1 MKNQHHLPL
10 LICLI
15 ITIWIAFTAPV
26 FAADDIGS
34 SSAILIDA
42 DTGQILYG
50 KNPYTLYSAGDF
62 DKLLNVITALRIKD
76 APENLT
82 VSQAALDIYDKSPNL
97 GLTAG
102 ETVSLTDLLF
112 AEYLEGHNDA
122 ANVVAENLGLLYLD
136 TTSES
141 YLAMTDEE
149 KTQAAVDAFVKQM
162 NITADELCASTIKA
176 TNADGHYY
184 DTQQTSCLDVAKL
197 IKNGLKTESFQTLFT
212 TEKYTFTSNTATAD
226 NTAAASDQSD
236 TDSNAT
242 NTDNSNGDTST
253 DTAEN
258 TDTTG
263 TADDTANDEDTTAVS
278 GDITLNSSNPLFNGS
293 ILYAGVQGGINAAN
307 TSSEKYHCAVYA
319 TVNDLNL
326 IAVVMNGKQN
336 DVYDDIQALLNF
348 GFYKWE
354 KASVSTGELSSMLP
368 DDIAALNLTFT
379 GNMDFLLP
387 TGYSVN
393 DLEAAVAYTENGY
406 LSGTITLTLPED
418 ASYAGTITTISFY
431 EKNERSIWGKGLK
444 IAGIAILI
452 LLALAAA
459 FLLIRF
465 FGSRNKAYVKRIHK
479 TAQKEKEKYLNHL
492 KEQTSGLYQ
501 GQDNSK
507 KRTDPYAKESS
518 LAFNQK
524 KEHGTAQNR
533 QKREKKSKQNYAQ
546 QKRQNHHR
554 HQ

>member
-1 MKNQHHLPL
+1 MKKQHHLPL

-15 ITIWIAFTAPV
+15 FTIWIGFSAPLC
-26 FAADDIGS
+26 AADDIGS

-50 KNPYTLYSAGDF
+50 KNPYTIYSSGDF
-62 DKLLNVITALRIKD
+62 NKLLNVITALRIKD
-76 APENLT
+76 APKNLT

-102 ETVSLTDLLF
+102 ETVSLTDMLF

-162 NITADELCASTIKA
+162 NITADELCASTMKA

-184 DTQQTSCLDVAKL
+184 DTQKTSCLDVARL
-197 IKNGLKTESFQTLFT
+197 IKNGLRTESFQTLFT
-212 TEKYTFTSNTATAD
+212 TEKYTLSGSTQAATGSDPANTGNGT
-226 NTAAASDQSD
+226 
-236 TDSNAT
+236 
-242 NTDNSNGDTST
+242 GDTS
-253 DTAEN
+253 DDK

-263 TADDTANDEDTTAVS
+263 TADDSAKDEGTAAVIN
-278 GDITLNSSNPLFNGS
+278 DITLNSSNPLFNGS
-293 ILYAGVQGGINAAN
+293 ILYAGVQGGIIATN

-326 IAVVMNGKQN
+326 IAVVMNGKQS

-354 KASVSTGELSSMLP
+354 KASVSTSELSSMLP
-368 DDIAALNLTFT
+368 DDISALNLAFT
-379 GNMDFLLP
+379 GNTDFLLP
-387 TGYSVN
+387 TGYQVN

-406 LSGTITLTLPED
+406 LSGTITLTLPEN
-418 ASYAGTITTISFY
+418 ASYAGTVTTISFY
-431 EKNERSIWGKGLK
+431 EKNERSVWGKGLK
-444 IAGIAILI
+444 IAIIVVLI

-479 TAQKEKEKYLNHL
+479 TAQKEKEKYLKHI

-501 GQDNSK
+501 EKNDSK
-507 KRTDPYAKESS
+507 KRTDPYAKESY
-518 LAFNQK
+518 AAANQK
-524 KEHGTAQNR
+524 KEYDAVQNR
-533 QKREKKSKQNYAQ
+533 QKREKRSKQNNAQ
-546 QKRQNHHR
+546 QKRQNHNR